1 MNVRA
6 EQLKAQLAK
15 GLAPVYLVSG
25 DEPLQQGEACDTI
38 RQRTREQGF
47 SERQVMH
54 VEAGFDWNAL
64 LAEANALSL
73 FAEQKLIELRIPSG
87 KPGTEGSKALLAYL
101 ERPPEDTVLL
111 IISGKLDKNAQ
122 KAKWFKAVDK
132 AGVSVQVWP
141 VDAQQMPGWI
151 EQRLRARG
159 LQPEAGAAAL
169 LAERVE
175 GNLLAAAQEV
185 EKLVLSCAGGA
196 LSAERVEEAV
206 ANSARFDV
214 FGLVDT
220 ALLGD
225 VPHLMR
231 MFEGLRA
238 EGAEPLGLLW
248 ILAREIRSLADMAA
262 QMQAGTPLD
271 RVMARVWGKRK
282 TAVRAGLQ
290 RHNALRWQQMLRRAG
305 RIDRLAK
312 GASGNAW
319 DELLQLCLLM
329 AGMPLFRPLAMA

>member
-6 EQLKAQLAK
+6 EQLEAQLAK
-15 GLAPVYLVSG
+15 GLAPVYLISG

-38 RQRTREQGF
+38 RQSTREQGF

-87 KPGTEGSKALLAYL
+87 KPGTEGSKALLTYL
-101 ERPPEDTVLL
+101 ERPPGDTVLL

-132 AGVSVQVWP
+132 VGVSVQVWP
-141 VDAQQMPGWI
+141 VDGQQMPGWI

-185 EKLVLSCAGGA
+185 EKLVLSCADGV
-196 LSAERVEEAV
+196 LSVERVEEAV

-238 EGAEPLGLLW
+238 AGAEPLGLLW

-262 QMQAGTPLD
+262 QMQAGAPLD

-290 RHNALRWQQMLRRAG
+290 RHSALRWQQMLRRAG

-312 GASGNAW
+312 GAPGNAW

-329 AGMPLFRPLAMA
+329 AGVALFRPLVRV

>member
-1 MNVRA
+1 MNLRA
-6 EQLKAQLAK
+6 EQLATQLKK
-15 GLAPVYLVSG
+15 GLAPVYLISG
-25 DEPLQQGEACDTI
+25 DEPLQQGEACDAI
-38 RQRTREQGF
+38 RRAAREQGF
-47 SERQVMH
+47 GERQVMH

-73 FAEQKLIELRIPSG
+73 FAEQKLIELRIPNG

-111 IISGKLDKNAQ
+111 IISGKLDKKAQ
-122 KAKWFKAVDK
+122 QVKWYKAVER
-132 AGVSVQVWP
+132 AGVTVQVWP

-159 LQPEAGAAAL
+159 LQPEPGAATL

-185 EKLVLSCAGGA
+185 EKLVLSCDGDA
-196 LSAERVEEAV
+196 LSVEQVEEAV

-231 MFEGLRA
+231 MFDGLRA
-238 EGAEPLGLLW
+238 EGVEPLGVQW
-248 ILAREIRSLADMAA
+248 VLAREIRSLAEMAA
-262 QMQAGTPLD
+262 QMQAGAPMD

-282 TAVRAGLQ
+282 GPVRAALQ
-290 RHNALRWQQMLRRAG
+290 RHNAARWQQLLRRAA
-305 RIDRLAK
+305 RVERLAK
-312 GASGNAW
+312 GAPGNAW

-329 AGMPLFRPLAMA
+329 AGVPLFRPVAVV

>member
-1 MNVRA
+1 
-6 EQLKAQLAK
+6 
-15 GLAPVYLVSG
+15 
-25 DEPLQQGEACDTI
+25 
-38 RQRTREQGF
+38 
-47 SERQVMH
+47 
-54 VEAGFDWNAL
+54 
-64 LAEANALSL
+64 
-73 FAEQKLIELRIPSG
+73 
-87 KPGTEGSKALLAYL
+87 
-101 ERPPEDTVLL
+101 
-111 IISGKLDKNAQ
+111 
-122 KAKWFKAVDK
+122 
-132 AGVSVQVWP
+132 
-141 VDAQQMPGWI
+141 
-151 EQRLRARG
+151 
-159 LQPEAGAAAL
+159 
-169 LAERVE
+169 VE

-196 LSAERVEEAV
+196 LSVEQVEEAV

-248 ILAREIRSLADMAA
+248 ILAREIRSLADMAT
-262 QMQAGTPLD
+262 QMQTGAPLD

-282 TAVRAGLQ
+282 AAVRAGLQ
-290 RHNALRWQQMLRRAG
+290 RHNALRWQQLLRRAG

-312 GASGNAW
+312 GAPGNAW

-329 AGMPLFRPLAMA
+329 AGVPLFRPVAVV